1 MKFEAV
7 EEIELGPSLRGKAW
21 VAWCGGERQK
31 EDLRETIYIYVYI
44 SSEKN
49 IYKYIYTII
58 VGLYR
63 IVGQLGQ
70 PQGENESF
78 C

>member
-44 SSEKN
+44 SSEK
-49 IYKYIYTII
+49 KYI
-58 VGLYR
+58 
-63 IVGQLGQ
+63 
-70 PQGENESF
+70 
-78 C
+78 